1 MVLADSLIITAKKIK
16 QLSMKYN
23 REKLTVDS
31 NHF

>member
-23 REKLTVDS
+23 KVIPGA
-31 NHF
+31 HY